1 MNHLIFGLIIFS
13 IIVGAV
19 WSMWSLSTS
28 AERIHDKLNTL
39 KEKAKLGKT
48 KEELQKV
55 WDELKIVSKECW
67 HKSFSS
73 KVVEIKTIIET
84 KYEMLS

>member
-13 IIVGAV
+13 IIVGAG
-19 WSMWSLSTS
+19 WSMWNLSTS

-39 KEKAKLGKT
+39 KEKAKLAKN
-48 KEELQKV
+48 KDELQKV
-55 WDELKIVSKECW
+55 WDELKIVNKECW

-73 KVVEIKTIIET
+73 KVVEVKTIIET
-84 KYEMLS
+84 KYEMLH